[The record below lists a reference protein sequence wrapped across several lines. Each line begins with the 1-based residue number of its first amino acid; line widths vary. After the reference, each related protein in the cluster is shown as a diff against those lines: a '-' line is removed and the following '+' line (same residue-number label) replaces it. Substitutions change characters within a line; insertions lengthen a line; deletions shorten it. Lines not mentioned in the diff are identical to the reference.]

1 MPVQRFMS
9 VLTASAVI
17 AFSAGCSA
25 SPAPTAPI
33 SSSATPSSSPQQSTE
48 ENPRSSSAPAPTSKP
63 VTFAAVGD
71 SITAANSRD
80 FAPGKIGSG
89 SWVSHV
95 GPGAAFAG
103 GWALGGA
110 RSTAMA
116 ENVKDIEADVLVIL
130 AGTNDVYN
138 DVPFEQS
145 AENLVRVAEKVGA
158 PKVLVSAI
166 PPIDYDPESSV
177 RFNRQLKEF
186 ARSRGW
192 VFVDPMAGVRDGDR
206 FASGMTTDGVHPT
219 EAAAQVIGEAL
230 GKAIT
235 G

>member
-25 SPAPTAPI
+25 SPAPVAPL
-33 SSSATPSSSPQQSTE
+33 SSSAIPSSSPQQSIG
-48 ENPRSSSAPAPTSKP
+48 NPGSSTAPAPTSKP

-71 SITAANSRD
+71 SITAANSSD

-95 GPGAAFAG
+95 GPGATFAG

-116 ENVKDIEADVLVIL
+116 ENVKGIEADVLVIL
-130 AGTNDVYN
+130 AGTNDVFN
-138 DVPFEQS
+138 DVPFERS

-177 RFNRQLKEF
+177 RFNRQLKDF
-186 ARSRGW
+186 ALSRGW

-219 EAAAQVIGEAL
+219 EAAAQVIGAAL